1 MTLARMAVSYR
12 NSARLLHERIKEL
25 KEASKA
31 TDDPVE
37 KSKLGQR
44 IKDLSTLYRETQET
58 ARYLEHYYD
67 RGRGVRYVRR

>member
-12 NSARLLHERIKEL
+12 RSAQLLRERIKEL
-25 KEASKA
+25 RAAEKSA
-31 TDDPVE
+31 DPTE

-67 RGRGVRYVRR
+67 GRHRHGRAQL

>member
-12 NSARLLHERIKEL
+12 HSAMLLRDRIKDL
-25 KEASKA
+25 KEAEKTA
-31 TDDPVE
+31 DPVE

-44 IKDLSTLYRETQET
+44 VKDLTTLYRETQET

-67 RGRGVRYVRR
+67 RRRGRHVRR

>member
-1 MTLARMAVSYR
+1 MTLARMAESYR
-12 NSARLLHERIKEL
+12 HSAQLLRERIKEL
-25 KEASKA
+25 REAEKTASPA
-31 TDDPVE
+31 E

-67 RGRGVRYVRR
+67 RRGRRHGRR